1 MFENSRTLTFA
12 QMDESTTDQDVIN
25 AFLYVNFTG
34 VLMSHEHIE
43 YVKELNKRM

>member
-25 AFLYVNFTG
+25 AFLHVNFTG
-34 VLMSHEHIE
+34 VPMSHEHIE